1 MGQVT
6 IYLEDE
12 VEAKMRAAAKSKHL
26 SQSKWVAQLIKE
38 KTADEWP
45 ESVVKLAG
53 GWKDFPTAEEIRI
66 TLGADVHREEL

>member
-6 IYLEDE
+6 IYLDDE
-12 VEAKMRAAAKSKHL
+12 IEAKMRAAAQSENL

-38 KTADEWP
+38 KTLDQWP

-53 GWKDFPTAEEIRI
+53 TWDDIPTTEEIRSSSGVDAI
-66 TLGADVHREEL
+66 REKL

>member
-6 IYLEDE
+6 IYLDDE
-12 VEAKMRAAAKSKHL
+12 IEAKMRAAAQSENL

-38 KTADEWP
+38 KTLDQWP

-53 GWKDFPTAEEIRI
+53 TWDDMPTAEEIRSSPGVDAI
-66 TLGADVHREEL
+66 REKL